1 MGIEGETEGK
11 TNIIRKE
18 KQSTPSPTARPEQA
32 QELVRTVVFSRIPK
46 EPHSDGTRTRRSGSV
61 VRKNAK
67 ANTDETYM
75 EEERRR
81 KSDACH

>member
-1 MGIEGETEGK
+1 M
-11 TNIIRKE
+11 
-18 KQSTPSPTARPEQA
+18 
-32 QELVRTVVFSRIPK
+32 RTVVFSKIPK

-67 ANTDETYM
+67 ANTDEIDM

-81 KSDACH
+81 KGDASH